1 MENQGEP
8 NEQLVEIFGTKQES
22 EAMIVGG
29 LLQSAGI
36 ESTVI
41 WREAE
46 QDLLPGVGGTVVLV
60 REEQAAEARQIIADY
75 RAHPSCDGDEAAPP
89 PDNPSPRDPSA
100 A

>member
-8 NEQLVEIFGTKQES
+8 NEQLVEIFDTTQES
-22 EAMIVGG
+22 EAMVIGG

-41 WREAE
+41 WREA
-46 QDLLPGVGGTVVLV
+46 QDVLPGVGGTVVLV
-60 REEQAAEARQIIADY
+60 REEQAEDARRIIADY
-75 RAHPSCDGDEAAPP
+75 RAHPTRDGDESAAPADP
-89 PDNPSPRDPSA
+89 PTPNDPSA

>member
-8 NEQLVEIFGTKQES
+8 NEQLVEIFGTEQES
-22 EAMIVGG
+22 EAMVIEG

-41 WREAE
+41 WREAP
-46 QDLLPGVGGTVVLV
+46 DVLSGIGGTVVLV
-60 REEQAAEARQIIADY
+60 RAEQAEEARQIIADY
-75 RAHPSCDGDEAAPP
+75 RAHPTCDGDEAAPP

>member
-8 NEQLVEIFGTKQES
+8 NEQLVEIFGTEQES
-22 EAMIVGG
+22 EAMVIEG

-41 WREAE
+41 WREAP
-46 QDLLPGVGGTVVLV
+46 DVLSGIGGAVVLV

-75 RAHPSCDGDEAAPP
+75 RAHPTCDGDEAAPP